1 MKIKR
6 DGILTMDRRLGG
18 NRYLAGD
25 YLHETISNLEAED
38 ERDGL
43 RNS

>member
-1 MKIKR
+1 
-6 DGILTMDRRLGG
+6 MDMCLGG

-38 ERDGL
+38 KRDGL
-43 RNS
+43 RNT

>member
-1 MKIKR
+1 MPTIIHNYQVCAR
-6 DGILTMDRRLGG
+6 ILGG

-38 ERDGL
+38 KRGGL